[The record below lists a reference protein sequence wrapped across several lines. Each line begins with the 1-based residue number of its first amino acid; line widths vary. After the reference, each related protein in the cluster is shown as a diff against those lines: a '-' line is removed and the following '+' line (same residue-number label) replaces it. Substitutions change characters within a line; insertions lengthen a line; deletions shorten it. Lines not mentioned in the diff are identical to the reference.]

1 MENGFDRQTV
11 YGAHCIVDQKNS
23 AFQAPVKL
31 QLQST
36 TQKSN

>member
-11 YGAHCIVDQKNS
+11 YVAHSIVVWKNG